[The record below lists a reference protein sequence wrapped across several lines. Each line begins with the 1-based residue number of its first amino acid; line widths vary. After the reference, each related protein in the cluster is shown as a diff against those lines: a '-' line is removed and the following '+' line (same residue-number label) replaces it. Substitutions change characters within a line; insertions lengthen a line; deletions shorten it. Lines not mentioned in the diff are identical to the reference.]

1 MEFASEMLFQ
11 ASLSSYRIDE
21 TRLPYRERVGE
32 SKLNTL
38 EDGLRHLKLLT
49 LLAPRMA
56 LLWPGVLLAII
67 GLGLTVASLLQPSGL
82 QIGAAEWQPVFFG
95 PIALVMSSL
104 LLVIF
109 LVLQVASPLRALPAT
124 PKSHKR
130 TRARVMAVGVAMIST
145 GIAINAVLF
154 AKWIAGGSAWENG
167 IALAGLAQAFILS
180 GAIWLT
186 SAFLYWLLQ
195 RQTEYGA
202 SRHQAALEPT
212 LSTTR

>member
-1 MEFASEMLFQ
+1 M
-11 ASLSSYRIDE
+11 
-21 TRLPYRERVGE
+21 
-32 SKLNTL
+32 
-38 EDGLRHLKLLT
+38 
-49 LLAPRMA
+49 LAPRIA
-56 LLWPGVLLAII
+56 LLWPGVTLAVV
-67 GLGLTVASLLQPSGL
+67 GLALTVASLLQPSGL

-109 LVLQVASPLRALPAT
+109 LVLQVASPLRVLPAT

-130 TRARVMAVGVAMIST
+130 TRMRVLTAGAAMISA
-145 GIAINAVLF
+145 GIGVNVVLF
-154 AKWIAGGSAWENG
+154 VQWVTGGSTWENSV
-167 IALAGLAQAFILS
+167 ALAGLAQALTLS

-202 SRHQAALEPT
+202 GRNQVVSTPTTSRTP
-212 LSTTR
+212 SR